1 MCGDVLLCADLL
13 LRADILLRAYVLLC
27 AHVLGEHGPSRDQ
40 VMLSDGIIRLY
51 RRWAREQQNSANDG
65 GRETCD
71 RRDARTNRIRATNA
85 TLSWASGRLTE
96 YLRHARWARARG
108 HRQVSAHSVDRL
120 GFGTSNLRFG

>member
-1 MCGDVLLCADLL
+1 L
-13 LRADILLRAYVLLC
+13 LRADVLLRAYVLLC
-27 AHVLGEHGPSRDQ
+27 AHVLGEHSPSRNQ

-96 YLRHARWARARG
+96 YLRHARWARAGTPTGLGAQR
-108 HRQVSAHSVDRL
+108 RQVGVRHEQLAVRL
-120 GFGTSNLRFG
+120 AARSIAPN